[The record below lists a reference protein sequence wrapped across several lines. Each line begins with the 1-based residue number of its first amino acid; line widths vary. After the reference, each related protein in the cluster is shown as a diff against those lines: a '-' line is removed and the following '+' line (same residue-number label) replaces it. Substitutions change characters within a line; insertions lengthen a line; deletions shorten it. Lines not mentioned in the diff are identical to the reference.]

1 MLKLHNNVKVVCQ
14 ARKMNMNFWRFPKEK
29 LIPIL
34 INRTA
39 IFFFL
44 MCLLTIF
51 LYAAGTAQ
59 GFIDSTQLALL
70 RLYLVLGVFLCTSSV
85 FGIFLEIIRVI
96 RQKLLRYLFRALGYL
111 FLLAFGA
118 STVMAVLFIIALS
131 EGTG

>member
-1 MLKLHNNVKVVCQ
+1 MRLNRL
-14 ARKMNMNFWRFPKEK
+14 RKER
-29 LIPIL
+29 LLPIL

-51 LYAAGTAQ
+51 IYAAGTIQ

-70 RLYLVLGVFLCTSSV
+70 RLYLVLGFFLSSSSL

-96 RQKLLRYLFRALGYL
+96 RLKMTRYLFRALGYL
-111 FLLAFGA
+111 ILLAFGVA
-118 STVMAVLFIIALS
+118 TVLAVLFIIALS